1 MLNSRFSSN
10 PPHASLTNPDMEFV
24 TASIDICGI
33 MLAGIVHDM
42 RKNHVNPNDGV
53 YREIETTL
61 RLLGRAMTTMIE
73 NGNTTES
80 PEKSMATITE
90 YLKNNNGK

>member
-10 PPHASLTNPDMEFV
+10 PPHASLTNRDMEFV
-24 TASIDICGI
+24 TASIDICG
-33 MLAGIVHDM
+33 MLLSGIIYDM
-42 RKNHVNPNDGV
+42 KKNPVNDAV
-53 YREIETTL
+53 CREIETTVC
-61 RLLGRAMTTMIE
+61 LLGQAMTTMIE

-80 PEKSMATITE
+80 PEKSMQTITE